1 MLTPVGVLGVRGTH
15 FRARTED
22 GQALTEVLD
31 GRVAVNRELTSDDLP
46 LNGRRPARKAA
57 QAEPD
62 EDVLVDARRGLK
74 GKPQGPPR
82 NCAARAAS
90 TASRRFGSSILPRC
104 TAPSATVP
112 R

>member
-46 LNGRRPARKAA
+46 LNGRRPARRRPSRTRTCWSTPAA
-57 QAEPD
+57 A
-62 EDVLVDARRGLK
+62 
-74 GKPQGPPR
+74 
-82 NCAARAAS
+82 
-90 TASRRFGSSILPRC
+90 
-104 TAPSATVP
+104 
-112 R
+112 